1 MRERSALR
9 GLPKRPTL
17 SLGLA
22 FIAVLLHA
30 SAVRSEEFSQA
41 VAPTGDVWG
50 SVEPLVEYRPLAPIP
65 WLGVLPD
72 GSIGDV
78 WPPQAR
84 DGQAGRVIARAGI
97 SSRSHCRATQSSRCH
112 K

>member
-9 GLPKRPTL
+9 GLPKRLTL

-30 SAVRSEEFSQA
+30 SAVRSEESSQA

-50 SVEPLVEYRPLAPIP
+50 SVEPLLEYRPLPTIP

-78 WPPQAR
+78 WPRQAR
-84 DGQAGRVIARAGI
+84 GGQAGRAIARASI
-97 SSRSHCRATQSSRCH
+97 WSRSHCRAAQSSRCH
-112 K
+112 R